1 MRADHAKKLEAM
13 TDEERKQY
21 DEERAA
27 VREKRKKEAE
37 EAKARKKAAL
47 TAPQCVVI
55 DLEFGDLMEEKEKKS
70 MAYQL
75 GICYSAN
82 CKAVI
87 PAQIHV
93 TGLGSGMGDVVRKV
107 CSGVEH
113 WAVHM
118 SDETYLES
126 PALAERK
133 TNLVYLTADSEHELE
148 DFKDDEVYIIG
159 GIVDRNRYKNLT
171 LNKANEQ
178 GIRHARLPI
187 RDHLK
192 MSGTHVLTVNQT
204 LDIIHAQ
211 LELRDWDQAM
221 DRAVPMRKRTREE
234 GEEDGGEKKAKDQ

>member
-1 MRADHAKKLEAM
+1 M

-27 VREKRKKEAE
+27 VREKRKRRRRRPSE
-37 EAKARKKAAL
+37 EEAAL

-82 CKAVI
+82 CKAVV

-93 TGLGSGMGDVVRKV
+93 TGLGSGMGGVVRKV

-148 DFKDDEVYIIG
+148 DS
-159 GIVDRNRYKNLT
+159 RMTRCT
-171 LNKANEQ
+171 S
-178 GIRHARLPI
+178 
-187 RDHLK
+187 
-192 MSGTHVLTVNQT
+192 SGASWTGTGT
-204 LDIIHAQ
+204 
-211 LELRDWDQAM
+211 
-221 DRAVPMRKRTREE
+221 RT
-234 GEEDGGEKKAKDQ
+234 